1 MTTPTSGRRSWL
13 SALLVS
19 CLGALFLWVAGHEWV
34 EILQSGVLPGRRG
47 PDLSVA
53 DHPVAFWAVMVF
65 IGGGVLLCA
74 GLVFVC
80 VVITVRGVIE
90 ESRRCLKR

>member
-1 MTTPTSGRRSWL
+1 MTAPPSGRRSWL
-13 SALLVS
+13 AALMVS
-19 CLGALFLWVAGHEWV
+19 CLGVLFVWIAGHEWV
-34 EILQSGVLPGRRG
+34 EILQSGILPGRRG
-47 PDLSVA
+47 PALSAA

-80 VVITVRGVIE
+80 VLTAARGVVE
-90 ESRRCLKR
+90 EFRRCLKR